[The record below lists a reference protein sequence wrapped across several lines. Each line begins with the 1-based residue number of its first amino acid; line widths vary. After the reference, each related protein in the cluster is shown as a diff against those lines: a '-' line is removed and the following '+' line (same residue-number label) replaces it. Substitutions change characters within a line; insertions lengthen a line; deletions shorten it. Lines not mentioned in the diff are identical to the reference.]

1 MSSEEQKV
9 LRDTVAAK
17 KAELDVIKNSID
29 KLKQNIPAE
38 DPKFNDLRKR
48 KAELTLELDDIEYQL
63 QSGKT
68 AMMNEQL
75 ETFKHVEAELIVMIE
90 HLEQEISKLQAK

>member
-17 KAELDVIKNSID
+17 KAELDEIKNSID

-63 QSGKT
+63 RSGAT
-68 AMMNEQL
+68 AQMNEQL
-75 ETFKHVEAELIVMIE
+75 GTLERVAATLETEIGY
-90 HLEQEISKLQAK
+90 LEKKISSD